1 MFLGL
6 ESPLFLS
13 RGTRGP
19 KSNLALAGHWGQLHS
34 LFNTAYVCTNFLCLS
49 CELYSWICTFNFANY
64 CCPKKMAPPYLG
76 FLGSC
81 IQNSKLH
88 TLVFILASLRNN
100 KQTNPWDIILAKM
113 CLPKIF
119 FQNLAFPVQQ
129 YTKFKAAHLCTY
141 FGFFQKQQTNK
152 SVKYDSCQ
160 NLGFLCSYIWNSKA
174 AHTCVYLGFT

>member
-34 LFNTAYVCTNFLCLS
+34 LFNTAHVCTDFLCLS

-64 CCPKKMAPPYLG
+64 CCLKKIAPPYLG

-100 KQTNPWDIILAKM
+100 KQTNPWDIILARI

-119 FQNLAFPVQQ
+119 F
-129 YTKFKAAHLCTY
+129 
-141 FGFFQKQQTNK
+141 
-152 SVKYDSCQ
+152 Q

-174 AHTCVYLGFT
+174 ADSCVYLGFT